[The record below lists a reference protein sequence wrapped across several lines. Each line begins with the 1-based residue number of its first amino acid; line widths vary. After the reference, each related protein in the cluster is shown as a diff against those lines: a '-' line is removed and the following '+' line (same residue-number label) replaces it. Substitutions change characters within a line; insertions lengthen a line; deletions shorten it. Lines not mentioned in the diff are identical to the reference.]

1 VHRRALLIDAMGTLV
16 RLEDPAGALVV
27 RDLSALVVALRE
39 RCGLEVD
46 AQRADHALRAEITYY
61 RAHMQEGSDAR
72 RLAALRRDCAAVL
85 RDALGVSAD
94 LDAIVA
100 ALVQALRFSAFT
112 DAAPALVRARRAES
126 RIVVVSNWDVSLAEV
141 LERVGLAPL
150 IDGVVTSAAV
160 GACKPDAEIFT
171 RALALAGVGAS
182 QCLHVGDSL
191 AEDVVG
197 ARAVGIA
204 AVLLDRT
211 GDAVLPAGVRRITG
225 LAELR

>member
-16 RLEDPAGALVV
+16 RLEDPAG
-27 RDLSALVVALRE
+27 ALVVALRE

-85 RDALGVSAD
+85 RDALGVSACTS
-94 LDAIVA
+94 A
-100 ALVQALRFSAFT
+100 ATIASRSALT